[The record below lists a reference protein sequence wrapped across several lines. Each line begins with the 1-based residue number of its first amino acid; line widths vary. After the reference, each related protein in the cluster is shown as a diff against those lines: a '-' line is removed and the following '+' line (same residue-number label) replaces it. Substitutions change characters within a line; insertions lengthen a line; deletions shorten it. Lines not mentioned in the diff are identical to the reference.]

1 MEQTERGSRRRG
13 ESDAPEFDERVVQ
26 INRVAKVVKGGRRFA
41 FGSIVVVGDGNGHVG
56 VGLGKAREVADSI
69 RKGSEQ
75 ARKNMVEIPLEGTT
89 IPHEIEESFGAST
102 VLLKPAA
109 PGTGV
114 IAGGATRAVLEAAG
128 VRDVLTKSHGSNNPV
143 NVARA
148 TMKALTNLE
157 PADVVARRRQK
168 TGSLRRTHAG
178 QPVAQEAAAA
188 TNGNRRGESSSQESA
203 GQESTR
209 EARRSKA

>member
-1 MEQTERGSRRRG
+1 MEHSDRSSRRRN
-13 ESDAPEFDERVVQ
+13 ESDGPELDERVVQ

-41 FGSIVVVGDGNGHVG
+41 FGSIVVVGDGKGSVG
-56 VGLGKAREVADSI
+56 IGMGKAREVADSI

-75 ARKNMVEIPLEGTT
+75 ARKNMVPIPLDGTT

-148 TMKALTNLE
+148 TMKALLELE
-157 PADVVARRRQK
+157 PADEVARRRGK
-168 TGSLRRTHAG
+168 RGPLRRTHAG
-178 QPVAQEAAAA
+178 RVVVPANGGISADQET
-188 TNGNRRGESSSQESA
+188 TNEASADSRRA
-203 GQESTR
+203 
-209 EARRSKA
+209 

>member
-1 MEQTERGSRRRG
+1 MDHSDRTSRRRG
-13 ESDAPEFDERVVQ
+13 ESDGPELDERVVQ

-41 FGSIVVVGDGNGHVG
+41 FGSIVVVGDGKGKVG
-56 VGLGKAREVADSI
+56 IGLGKAREVADSI

-75 ARKNMVEIPLEGTT
+75 AKKNMVAIPLDGTT

-148 TMKALTNLE
+148 TMKALLELE
-157 PADVVARRRQK
+157 PAEEVARRRAK
-168 TGSLRRTHAG
+168 EGLLRKTHAG
-178 QPVAQEAAAA
+178 RPAAPIAPHQAAQ
-188 TNGNRRGESSSQESA
+188 NGNGSTNDDVSNVRARES
-203 GQESTR
+203 
-209 EARRSKA
+209 RRSNA

>member
-1 MEQTERGSRRRG
+1 MEHQDRSSRRRT
-13 ESDAPEFDERVVQ
+13 ESDGPELDERVVQ
-26 INRVAKVVKGGRRFA
+26 INRVAKVHKGGRSFS
-41 FGSIVVVGDGNGHVG
+41 FGSIVVVGDGKGNVG
-56 VGLGKAREVADSI
+56 IGLGKAREVADSI

-75 ARKNMVEIPLEGTT
+75 ARKHMVAVPLDGST

-148 TMKALTNLE
+148 TMKALLELE
-157 PADVVARRRQK
+157 PADAVARRRQK
-168 TGSLRRTHAG
+168 QGLLRRTHAG
-178 QPVAQEAAAA
+178 QPVAERRSVTAAVED
-188 TNGNRRGESSSQESA
+188 GESTSESRRTA
-203 GQESTR
+203 GGN
-209 EARRSKA
+209 A

>member
-1 MEQTERGSRRRG
+1 MEHQDRSSRRRT
-13 ESDAPEFDERVVQ
+13 ESEGPELDERVVQ

-41 FGSIVVVGDGNGHVG
+41 FGSIVVVGDGKGNVG
-56 VGLGKAREVADSI
+56 IGMGKAREVADSI

-75 ARKNMVEIPLEGTT
+75 ARKNMVAIPLDGTT

-148 TMKALTNLE
+148 TMKALLQME
-157 PADVVARRRQK
+157 QADVVAQRRRKQ
-168 TGSLRRTHAG
+168 GPLRRTHAG
-178 QPVAQEAAAA
+178 QVVSAETTAVTSAAS
-188 TNGNRRGESSSQESA
+188 RRSA
-203 GQESTR
+203 GG
-209 EARRSKA
+209 EA

>member
-1 MEQTERGSRRRG
+1 MDQSDRTSRRRG
-13 ESDAPEFDERVVQ
+13 ESDGPELDERVVQ

-41 FGSIVVVGDGNGHVG
+41 FGSIVVVGDGKGKVG
-56 VGLGKAREVADSI
+56 IGLGKAREVADSI

-75 ARKNMVEIPLEGTT
+75 AKKNMVAIPLDGTT

-148 TMKALTNLE
+148 TMKALLELE
-157 PADVVARRRQK
+157 PAEAVARRRAK
-168 TGSLRRTHAG
+168 SGLLRRTHAG
-178 QPVAQEAAAA
+178 RPAAPIESMQEPQ
-188 TNGNRRGESSSQESA
+188 NGNGSA
-203 GQESTR
+203 NGNFAET
-209 EARRSKA
+209 RRSRRSNA

>member
-1 MEQTERGSRRRG
+1 MDRSDRTSRRRG
-13 ESDAPEFDERVVQ
+13 ESEGPELDERVVQ

-41 FGSIVVVGDGNGHVG
+41 FGSIVVVGDGKGKVG
-56 VGLGKAREVADSI
+56 IGLGKAREVADSI

-75 ARKNMVEIPLEGTT
+75 ARKNMVAIPLDGTT

-128 VRDVLTKSHGSNNPV
+128 VRDILTKSHGSNNPV

-148 TMKALTNLE
+148 TLTALLELE
-157 PADVVARRRQK
+157 PAEAVARRRGK
-168 TGSLRRTHAG
+168 TGLLRKTHAG
-178 QPVAQEAAAA
+178 RPAAPLEMQPA
-188 TNGNRRGESSSQESA
+188 TQKDNGPVNGEPTNASARRG
-203 GQESTR
+203 
-209 EARRSKA
+209 RRSDS

>member
-1 MEQTERGSRRRG
+1 M
-13 ESDAPEFDERVVQ
+13 DERVVQ

-41 FGSIVVVGDGNGHVG
+41 FGSIVVVGDGKGSVG
-56 VGLGKAREVADSI
+56 IGMGKAREVADSI

-75 ARKNMVEIPLEGTT
+75 AKKNMVAIPLDGTT

-148 TMKALTNLE
+148 TMKALLELE
-157 PADVVARRRQK
+157 PADAVARRRHK
-168 TGSLRRTHAG
+168 TGPLRRTHAG
-178 QPVAQEAAAA
+178 QPVNRPEVTIAPVNGQLPSEEAPS
-188 TNGNRRGESSSQESA
+188 NA
-203 GQESTR
+203 G
-209 EARRSKA
+209 ARRSRRSDA